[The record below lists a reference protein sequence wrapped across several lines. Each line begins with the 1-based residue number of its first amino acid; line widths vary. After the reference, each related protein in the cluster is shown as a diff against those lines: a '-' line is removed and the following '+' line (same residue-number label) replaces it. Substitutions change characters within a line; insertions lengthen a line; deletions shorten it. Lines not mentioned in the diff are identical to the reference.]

1 MIRKRRKQV
10 VSLIL
15 AFSLLLPMAVGLSH
29 ALHEHDNKV
38 CLAENESHI
47 HSQGVSC
54 EHMHYFNPAG
64 TFDPIDISPLLL
76 FDPID
81 SRSFEELGK
90 KRNSHFNTFELRGPP
105 SINV

>member
-1 MIRKRRKQV
+1 MNRVLRIRLYAFV
-10 VSLIL
+10 L
-15 AFSLLLPMAVGLSH
+15 AVGMVFPMLRGLSH

-38 CLAENESHI
+38 CLAENETHI
-47 HSQGVSC
+47 HTQGVSC
-54 EHMHYFNPAG
+54 DHMHYFNPAG

-105 SINV
+105 PINV